1 MKKRII
7 LLLILGISITIFGQN
22 SESKLKMTT
31 NYSIENKDLW
41 NILSFEGIQF
51 KKAIFKDTNLKDK
64 SFHLKVKEI
73 WDGEIVSD
81 STIINSA
88 NFPYEQFKKINDTI
102 FEIKV
107 VSKLTPENKLKMNF
121 IFPRFTVP
129 REFKAYKTKDSYSLR
144 NLVSESKLEIGYNK
158 PFVLFAYILPY
169 HIDDNTASYCDVGNS
184 GKDIENWGKKFG
196 IKHYLIFELEFK

>member
-1 MKKRII
+1 MRRNF
-7 LLLILGISITIFGQN
+7 LALLIFGISIVSFGQN
-22 SESKLKMTT
+22 SDTDLKMSTDYT
-31 NYSIENKDLW
+31 LNNDDLW
-41 NILSFEGIQF
+41 RVLSFEGIQF
-51 KKAIFKDTNLKDK
+51 QKAIFTGSNLKNK

-81 STIINSA
+81 STIANSA
-88 NFPYEQFKKINDTI
+88 TLPFEQFKKINDTI

-107 VSKLTPENKLKMNF
+107 VSKLTSDNKLKMDFN
-121 IFPRFTVP
+121 FPRFSVP
-129 REFKAYKTKDSYSLR
+129 REFKAHKTVDSYSLR
-144 NLVSESKLEIGYNK
+144 NLVSESKLEIDYNK

-169 HIDDNTASYCDVGNS
+169 HRDDNSASYCDVGSS